1 MNEVAPPTPGAFSSP
16 RLEVEAAPPPPSRV
30 HPMPKKKPPGR
41 SAEKARP
48 AEKKT
53 GLQKGSDAGSVR
65 PPAAIQPPTAVL
77 GKGSGSETRHRW
89 TFLTNHAHVL
99 ILLNAEPDLILREI
113 AMRVGITERAIQQ
126 ILSDLEEE
134 GFIEREKIGRRNHYR
149 VKTDHYL
156 RHPIESH
163 CNIADLL
170 SLILDHPDAKQNAWL

>member
-1 MNEVAPPTPGAFSSP
+1 
-16 RLEVEAAPPPPSRV
+16 
-30 HPMPKKKPPGR
+30 MPKKKAIGD

-48 AEKKT
+48 AEKGGGPKKASLSST
-53 GLQKGSDAGSVR
+53 PRSS
-65 PPAAIQPPTAVL
+65 AAIQPPPTPPA
-77 GKGSGSETRHRW
+77 KGSGSETRHRW

-113 AMRVGITERAIQQ
+113 AVRVGITERAIQQ
-126 ILSDLEEE
+126 ILSDLEQE
-134 GFIEREKIGRRNHYR
+134 GFIERDKVGRRNHYR